1 MPSGVTTTNTLSDSL
16 PTVLQSAR
24 VIREFAGVMPR
35 LVDRKRVGTGEG
47 LNFNEIALSQLTAQN
62 ITETTK
68 LENHQ
73 QLVDTL
79 FSLQPSQVGLSIK
92 ITDRSKRKI
101 AQNVAGLIGTLGQR
115 AMQTKKDKNL
125 LAIGA
130 SATTDLGTAGNPMTL
145 GLVSAAS
152 SRITGNTTEPGVD
165 MPKYFVGKSFHMKD
179 LYDEITAGIGTYP
192 IPAGLTEQTFR
203 SGFKGSIMDVEAYV
217 DDNITVDSSDDAIA
231 MIFGRDGIV
240 HVEGMSPTAYTD
252 RDNSYGGGAEVMYMY
267 DEYGT
272 GIRQQ
277 VWIYAATA
285 DVTAPTS

>member
-1 MPSGVTTTNTLSDSL
+1 MASGVTVTNTLADSL
-16 PTVLQSAR
+16 PTVIQSAR
-24 VIREFAGVMPR
+24 VVREFAGVMPR
-35 LVDRKRVGTGEG
+35 LVDRKRLGNGEG
-47 LNFNEIALSQLTAQN
+47 LNWNEISLSQLTAQD
-62 ITETTK
+62 ITEVTK

-79 FSLQPSQVGLSIK
+79 FTITPAQVGLSIK

-101 AQNVAGLIGTLGQR
+101 SQNVAALIGSLGQR
-115 AMQTKKDKNL
+115 AMNTKKDKNL

-145 GLVSAAS
+145 GLISAAS
-152 SRITGNTTEPGVD
+152 SRITGNTTEGGVE

-179 LYDEITAGIGTYP
+179 LYDEIVAGVGTYP

-203 SGFKGSIMDVEAYV
+203 SGFKGSIMDVEAFT
-217 DDNITVDSSDDAIA
+217 DDNLTVDSATDSIA
-231 MIFGRDGIV
+231 MVFGRDGIV
-240 HVEGMSPTAYTD
+240 HVEVASPTAYTD
-252 RDNSYGGGAEVMYMY
+252 RDNSFGGGADVMYMY
-267 DEYGT
+267 DEYAT

-277 VWIYAATA
+277 VWIYAVTA

>member
-1 MPSGVTTTNTLSDSL
+1 MPSGVTVTNTLADSL
-16 PTVLQSAR
+16 PTVIQSAR
-24 VIREFAGVMPR
+24 VVREFAGVMPR
-35 LVDRKRVGTGEG
+35 LVDRKRLGNGEG
-47 LNFNEIALSQLTAQN
+47 LNWNEIALSQLTAQD
-62 ITETTK
+62 ITEVTK

-79 FSLQPSQVGLSIK
+79 FTITPAQVGLSIK

-101 AQNVAGLIGTLGQR
+101 SQNVAALIGSLGQR
-115 AMQTKKDKNL
+115 AMNTKKDKNL

-145 GLVSAAS
+145 GLISAAS
-152 SRITGNTTEPGVD
+152 SRITGNTTEGGVE

-179 LYDEITAGIGTYP
+179 LYDEIVAGVGTYP

-203 SGFKGSIMDVEAYV
+203 SGFKGSIMDVEAFT
-217 DDNITVDSSDDAIA
+217 DDNLTVDASTDSIA
-231 MIFGRDGIV
+231 MVFGRDGIV
-240 HVEGMSPTAYTD
+240 HVEAASPTAYTD
-252 RDNSYGGGAEVMYMY
+252 RDNSFGGGADVMYMY
-267 DEYGT
+267 DEYAT

-277 VWIYAATA
+277 VWIYAVTA